1 MNALREIYK
10 FEKDFVLPR
19 IPEISGVIFIG
30 KLFCASSGSCL
41 GLDLDNHKN
50 QGDNGGDSNEDVFD
64 KNNSLE
70 SLTQLQCQE
79 RMWKAETEHRRDCKE
94 IVTVNGNCFFCLTKL

>member
-1 MNALREIYK
+1 MLAKKQKFQTKRQIIKTKKMENIKVMNALREIYK

-30 KLFCASSGSCL
+30 ELFCPSSGSGL
-41 GLDLDNHKN
+41 GLDLDKHKN
-50 QGDNGGDSNEDVFD
+50 QDDNGGDSNEDVFD

-70 SLTQLQCQE
+70 SLTQP
-79 RMWKAETEHRRDCKE
+79 
-94 IVTVNGNCFFCLTKL
+94 